1 MKTPEFKCP
10 VALTARVMSGKW
22 KPRILYVLL
31 QNEKLRFSE
40 LRRECP
46 PISDRMLSLELKE
59 LAKLYQRTVASLTGE
74 ESPSDLPADVAH
86 LARTATKMTETDRN
100 ELTRFAEFLHSR
112 TAARGAR

>member
-1 MKTPEFKCP
+1 MRNMKTPPAQCP

-59 LAKLYQRTVASLTGE
+59 LEEWGLIDKEVFPVVPPKTEYTMTTYGRTLDPVMKAMADWAKTMNTTKAE
-74 ESPSDLPADVAH
+74 DV
-86 LARTATKMTETDRN
+86 
-100 ELTRFAEFLHSR
+100 
-112 TAARGAR
+112 